1 MFKSKSLGREVVN
14 LNNCLE
20 AEGGDGREKKPR
32 ASELRKHEGQP
43 LGRKETF
50 IERLEPK
57 VLGNQALIRGRGRKD
72 KHIIPLNSSM
82 RFKEDL
88 PS

>member
-43 LGRKETF
+43 LGRKGNF

-57 VLGNQALIRGRGRKD
+57 VLGNQALIRGRGSEKRQALYSSEL
-72 KHIIPLNSSM
+72 LNAV
-82 RFKEDL
+82 
-88 PS
+88 